1 MTKVHIISKP
11 KAGNTQEDAMDK
23 LSITSAIIPTK
34 IHHMNLNMRK
44 SDKMRNCPVIFKP
57 VNLKGNQLWIFTGKT
72 NAEAEVPM
80 LRASGCEE
88 LTH

>member
-1 MTKVHIISKP
+1 
-11 KAGNTQEDAMDK
+11 MDK

-57 VNLKGNQLWIFTGKT
+57 VNLKGNQL
-72 NAEAEVPM
+72 
-80 LRASGCEE
+80 
-88 LTH
+88 